1 MSGRILG
8 IDVLP
13 VSNGETSAEF
23 SGACYSVQVVDLA
36 CEREVLRGQPAGRVA
51 DQGQR
56 HLVPADKDVWVV
68 VGLLGE
74 VADGVQVQ
82 QRVAEVLAGHRLGD
96 LPVRY
101 LPAGG
106 RGELRG
112 DLFCGESRH
121 ATVFSRGTTP
131 GTPAWG
137 ATRPPYPRG
146 RTTPGTPAW

>member
-1 MSGRILG
+1 MSCWCLIRKL
-8 IDVLP
+8 LW
-13 VSNGETSAEF
+13 SLLR
-23 SGACYSVQVVDLA
+23 ACLSVQVIDLA
-36 CEREVLRGQPAGRVA
+36 GEREVHRGQAAGRVA

-56 HLVPADKDVWVV
+56 HLVPADEDVRVV
-68 VGLLGE
+68 VGPLGE

-82 QRVAEVLAGHRLGD
+82 QRVAEVLAGHGLGD

-121 ATVFSRGTTP
+121 DTVFARGTTP

-137 ATRPPYPRG
+137 VTRPH
-146 RTTPGTPAW
+146 TPAGGRPPEPPHR